1 MPPPSSVRRPPTSL
15 VGMQPAASVGR
26 KRTRYVGFGVYTDI
40 QSRRQIMN
48 PGRSSERV
56 ISSGTEVA
64 FKDASQTNVDLGFKT
79 PSLKWKGKDAMT
91 GNQLQQL
98 SKKKVQSKSRG
109 KWVP

>member
-1 MPPPSSVRRPPTSL
+1 
-15 VGMQPAASVGR
+15 MQ
-26 KRTRYVGFGVYTDI
+26 
-40 QSRRQIMN
+40 

-56 ISSGTEVA
+56 ISSGTGVT
-64 FKDASQTNVDLGFKT
+64 FKDASQTNVDLGFKP

-98 SKKKVQSKSRG
+98 SKKKVQSKSKG